1 MNELWNIKW
10 HDRQGRVQDMA
21 FELGRGLRYRV
32 VIPEEQDKNLFLRL
46 LLRPPQTAL
55 LSSDGGLLGNL
66 KIDENLLLPLGYRG
80 VDSVLLEPRVIAL
93 FERCGLDRM
102 QTSKLLSRLPHQI
115 SSYQKRVVGF
125 VRSVLMQ
132 PRVMV
137 YDSIWHRVS
146 QAEKQQLIG
155 FDEILRSESPT
166 CTSVFVDYDT
176 NMEAVLQVQQSFYL

>member
-10 HDRQGRVQDMA
+10 YDRQGRAQDLT

-32 VIPEEQDKNLFLRL
+32 VVPEEQDKNQFLRL
-46 LLRPPQTAL
+46 LLRPPQSAL

-80 VDSVLLEPRVIAL
+80 ANTVLLESRVTAL
-93 FERCGLDRM
+93 FERCGFDRM
-102 QTSKLLSRLPHQI
+102 QTSQLLSRLPHQM
-115 SSYQKRVVGF
+115 SPYQKRVVGF
-125 VRSVLMQ
+125 VRSILMQ
-132 PRVMV
+132 PKVMV

-146 QAEKQQLIG
+146 QAEKLQLIG
-155 FDEILRSESPT
+155 FDEILRNESPS
-166 CTSVFVDYDT
+166 CTGVFVDYDT